1 MKENLNLRIYVQN
14 RNNDKSQAVITKR
27 MTLMK

>member
-14 RNNDKSQAVITKR
+14 RNNDKNKAVIIKR
-27 MTLMK
+27 MTSMK